1 MIGRHCKGRR
11 VSYVHNGGVRVEQF
25 GEGEG
30 DLECGSGFSELLI
43 CLLIAAKSEALKEK
57 EVESVSPDKGD
68 TI

>member
-30 DLECGSGFSELLI
+30 DLECGSGFSELAI
-43 CLLIAAKSEALKEK
+43 NVFVDCG
-57 EVESVSPDKGD
+57 EVRSIERERG
-68 TI
+68 